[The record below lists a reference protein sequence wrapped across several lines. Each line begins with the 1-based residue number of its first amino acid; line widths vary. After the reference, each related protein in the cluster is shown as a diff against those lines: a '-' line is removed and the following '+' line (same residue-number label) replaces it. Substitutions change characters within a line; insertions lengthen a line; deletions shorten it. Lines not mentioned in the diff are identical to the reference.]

1 MREKLGAS
9 FIVIVTIA
17 LSLATFM
24 QVLDTTIANVSI
36 PAISGD
42 LAVSPNQGSWVIT
55 SFAASNAIAMPL
67 TGWLARRFG
76 EVRLFIA
83 STLLFALTSWMCGLA
98 DSFEMLV
105 LFRVLQGA
113 AAAPMMPLSQSLL
126 LSVYPDH
133 KKGLA
138 LAFWGMTVMIA
149 PIFGPLL
156 GGYITDNYT
165 WPWIFYINIPIGI
178 ISAFTIWLLL
188 KSSETQIVKTAVDTI
203 GLALLII
210 GVGSLQIMLD
220 KGNDLDWFDSN
231 LILSLSAIAL
241 VTLSFFIVWE
251 IYHPHPMVD
260 LTLFKKRNFTIGTI
274 ALSIG
279 YLVFM
284 GGVVVYPLWLQTQMG
299 YTAYWAG
306 FVSAGVGIFG
316 FILSPIIGQNLH
328 KFDLRVI
335 VSIGFFIFGT
345 AYIMQSNFNTEAD
358 MMTIALP
365 RIILGAGTAMYFV
378 PLTTILLAG
387 IDPTK
392 NASAMGLVNF
402 LRVLGGAVGTSISIT
417 LWDRRA
423 DLHHERLCESVT
435 PFSHITN
442 TAIENI
448 GGQSHQ
454 AYALLE
460 QMTNSQAITMSTVD
474 IFWLSGIIMF
484 CLIGVV
490 WLAKPPFF
498 TNKKPAVI
506 ID

>member
-1 MREKLGAS
+1 MNNKLGAS
-9 FIVIVTIA
+9 FIIIATIA

-42 LAVSPNQGSWVIT
+42 LGVSPNQGSWVIT

-76 EVRLFIA
+76 EVKLFVA
-83 STLLFALTSWMCGLA
+83 STLLFTITSWMCGLA
-98 DSFEMLV
+98 DSFGVLV

-126 LSVYPDH
+126 LSIYPDH

-138 LAFWGMTVMIA
+138 LAFWGMTVMVA

-156 GGYITDNYT
+156 GGYITDNYA

-178 ISAFTIWLLL
+178 ISTVTVWFLLN
-188 KSSETQIVKTAVDTI
+188 KNETKIVKTAVDTV
-203 GLALLII
+203 GLALLIL
-210 GVGSLQIMLD
+210 GVGALQIMLD
-220 KGNDLDWFDSN
+220 KGNELDWFSSDFIT
-231 LILSLSAIAL
+231 ILGAISIMA
-241 VTLSFFIVWE
+241 LSFFVVWE

-260 LTLFKKRNFTIGTI
+260 LSLFKGRNFTVGTI

-328 KFDLRVI
+328 RLDLRI
-335 VSIGFFIFGT
+335 VVSTGFLIFAT
-345 AYIMQSNFNTEAD
+345 SYLMQSNFNPQAD
-358 MMTIALP
+358 MLTIALP
-365 RIILGAGTAMYFV
+365 RIVLGVGTAMYFV
-378 PLTTILLAG
+378 PLTTILLAS
-387 IDPTK
+387 IEPSK

-402 LRVLGGAVGTSISIT
+402 LRVLGGAVGTSISISM
-417 LWDRRA
+417 WDRRA
-423 DLHHERLCESVT
+423 DLHHERLCETIT
-435 PFSHITN
+435 PYSHSTN
-442 TAIENI
+442 IAIDAM
-448 GGQSHQ
+448 GGQSLQ
-454 AYALLE
+454 TYASLE
-460 QMTNSQAITMSTVD
+460 RMISSQAITMSTVD
-474 IFWLSGIIMF
+474 IFWISGLIMF
-484 CLIGVV
+484 VLIGVV
-490 WLAKPPFF
+490 WLAKPPFM
-498 TNKKPAVI
+498 NKKATAVLE
-506 ID
+506 